1 MVTFQ
6 LNAVL
11 SALDGQPRNPN
22 TKDAALRR
30 IGAHAERLGISLD
43 ALLTAAAGL
52 LAGRM
57 NAEAFRTSLRHA
69 VAAPAGEREQKLD
82 TADDGAPSASEAP
95 DAAGDGENV
104 HAKAALAAEPDAES
118 QAQETPKQQ
127 LLAACKR
134 AAKVLHEYGIQDNT
148 LQMLR
153 AAIARAEGEPRQ
165 SRDPGQGP
173 RQGSKEAMVIAML
186 RCPEGATIADISKAT
201 AWQTHT
207 VRGFFAAALKSGM
220 ACRSPRR
227 RPRAG
232 PASTASPSKAVPRR
246 CRRAFRPASRLQA
259 AHADRLEQSP

>member
-1 MVTFQ
+1 MTSEFSKSQ

-22 TKDAALRR
+22 SKDAPLRAIDR
-30 IGAHAERLGISLD
+30 HAERLGIGRD
-43 ALLTAAAGL
+43 DLLTAAAGL
-52 LAGRM
+52 IDGRM
-57 NAEAFRTSLRHA
+57 SAEAFRTSLQNG
-69 VAAPAGEREQKLD
+69 VAAPKGEAEQEPD
-82 TADDGAPSASEAP
+82 TADHSVPLASE
-95 DAAGDGENV
+95 
-104 HAKAALAAEPDAES
+104 ALAAEPDAES
-118 QAQETPKQQ
+118 QAQGTPKQQ

-134 AAKVLHEYGIQDNT
+134 AAKVLHEYGIQDDT

-207 VRGFFAAALKSGM
+207 VRGFFAAALKQRHGLQVTSEKAESG
-220 ACRSPRR
+220 ARVYRI
-227 RPRAG
+227 A
-232 PASTASPSKAVPRR
+232 
-246 CRRAFRPASRLQA
+246 
-259 AHADRLEQSP
+259 E